1 MAIIDNYISKNE
13 VANLIGKDITV
24 IDAHGNSIK
33 EYKWA
38 EMTHGTV
45 CTSILAEK
53 FEDANITAVSLW
65 DSHME
70 ISLEEVCSA
79 FQLFEKSNFKC
90 ICLSI
95 GIHNWIHLHALYNIT
110 QRIVSDGIQIISS
123 GSNDEKITFYA
134 EYVLNINHSLISKA
148 DDKNNIKTILSH
160 PQALQQCEN
169 YIFNNFNNIHK
180 FLLYIYISSIT
191 IIKIF
196 LKYFNLA
203 LSFKESVFCK
213 K

>member
-45 CTSILAEK
+45 CTSILVEK

-79 FQLFEKSNFKC
+79 FQLFEKSN
-90 ICLSI
+90 
-95 GIHNWIHLHALYNIT
+95 
-110 QRIVSDGIQIISS
+110 
-123 GSNDEKITFYA
+123 
-134 EYVLNINHSLISKA
+134 LN
-148 DDKNNIKTILSH
+148 
-160 PQALQQCEN
+160 
-169 YIFNNFNNIHK
+169 
-180 FLLYIYISSIT
+180 
-191 IIKIF
+191 
-196 LKYFNLA
+196 
-203 LSFKESVFCK
+203 VFV
-213 K
+213 

>member
-53 FEDANITAVSLW
+53 FKDANITAVSLG

-95 GIHNWIHLHALYNIT
+95 GIHNWIHLHALYNI
-110 QRIVSDGIQIISS
+110 
-123 GSNDEKITFYA
+123 
-134 EYVLNINHSLISKA
+134 
-148 DDKNNIKTILSH
+148 
-160 PQALQQCEN
+160 C
-169 YIFNNFNNIHK
+169 
-180 FLLYIYISSIT
+180 LLYTSPSPRD
-191 IIKIF
+191 
-196 LKYFNLA
+196 
-203 LSFKESVFCK
+203 
-213 K
+213 

>member
-53 FEDANITAVSLW
+53 FKDANITAVSLW

-70 ISLEEVCSA
+70 ITLEEVCSA

-95 GIHNWIHLHALYNIT
+95 GIHNWIHLHALYL
-110 QRIVSDGIQIISS
+110 R
-123 GSNDEKITFYA
+123 KPY
-134 EYVLNINHSLISKA
+134 KR
-148 DDKNNIKTILSH
+148 
-160 PQALQQCEN
+160 
-169 YIFNNFNNIHK
+169 
-180 FLLYIYISSIT
+180 
-191 IIKIF
+191 
-196 LKYFNLA
+196 
-203 LSFKESVFCK
+203 
-213 K
+213 

>member
-53 FEDANITAVSLW
+53 FKDANITAVSLW

-70 ISLEEVCSA
+70 ISLGEVCSA

-90 ICLSI
+90 ICLSMLFPCSWAFGCKLMLAGSAEI
-95 GIHNWIHLHALYNIT
+95 LLIPIWIFAVT
-110 QRIVSDGIQIISS
+110 
-123 GSNDEKITFYA
+123 
-134 EYVLNINHSLISKA
+134 
-148 DDKNNIKTILSH
+148 IK
-160 PQALQQCEN
+160 
-169 YIFNNFNNIHK
+169 
-180 FLLYIYISSIT
+180 
-191 IIKIF
+191 
-196 LKYFNLA
+196 
-203 LSFKESVFCK
+203 
-213 K
+213 